1 MIGGGLQTPHGS
13 EPARDGVVSVNICGN
28 GQTAFAS
35 RLAPTGISVC
45 VISAIVPRGFCYG
58 GIPLRIALLMAVW
71 LLSVGAVAAPNEPAT
86 LDRSTWPEPLTSP
99 TLFDVASRAEILGF
113 ARALLA
119 SEALDDAALKQRLGL
134 RMINLDA
141 INALR
146 GRMWL
151 RLLANYNFAQQSCDQ
166 DASFC
171 FLVEDMDTLRKQAGK
186 FELGEDSYYT
196 RWAEPSRQFHQRYL
210 DEQLRK
216 AALLPQTSSEVELFG
231 DYERNGDQLND
242 RLFVLSFDSGANL
255 APDNTAWLADYLRTS
270 NLSGTFFVLG
280 SDIQNR
286 LAQQS
291 VAALQGL
298 YSKQCI
304 GVQGWEFRAHSH
316 WQEWQYSVTRSVDL
330 VKNKLPENFVPLFR
344 PPNGQ
349 RRADAGAFFKAQGLQ
364 VALWD
369 IDPADSNR
377 QLTGDQSAQRV
388 LTLMLLWRHG
398 VINFNAKQDAVKT
411 ALPWLLAQ
419 TAQSG
424 IGWEDC
430 QDAFR

>member
-1 MIGGGLQTPHGS
+1 MRS
-13 EPARDGVVSVNICGN
+13 
-28 GQTAFAS
+28 
-35 RLAPTGISVC
+35 
-45 VISAIVPRGFCYG
+45 
-58 GIPLRIALLMAVW
+58 ALLFAAC
-71 LLSVGAVAAPNEPAT
+71 LFSLAATAAPVGPAT
-86 LDRSTWPEPLTSP
+86 LDRSTWPEQLSNP
-99 TLFDVASRAEILGF
+99 TLFDVASRAEILTF

-119 SEALDDAALKQRLGL
+119 SEALDEAALKQRLGL

-141 INALR
+141 INRLR
-146 GRMWL
+146 ERMWV

-171 FLVEDMDTLRKQAGK
+171 FLVEDRDTLREQAGK

-196 RWAEPSRQFHQRYL
+196 RWAEPSRQFHERYL

-216 AALLPQTSSEVELFG
+216 AALLPQTSSEVELLG
-231 DYERNGDQLND
+231 DHERNGEQLND

-255 APDNTAWLADYLRTS
+255 VPDHSAWLAEYLREAKLTA
-270 NLSGTFFVLG
+270 TFFVLG
-280 SDIQNR
+280 SEVQAR
-286 LAQQS
+286 LAQGS
-291 VAALQGL
+291 VAQLQNL
-298 YSKQCI
+298 YSGQCV
-304 GVQGWEFRAHSH
+304 GVMGWEFRAHSH
-316 WQEWQYSVTRSVDL
+316 WQDWQYSITRSVDL

-349 RRADAGAFFKAQGLQ
+349 RRADGAGFFKAQGLQ

-369 IDPADSNR
+369 IDPMDSNR
-377 QLTGDQSAQRV
+377 QLAGEASGQRV

-398 VINFNAKQDAVKT
+398 VINFNSRQDAVTT
-411 ALPWLLAQ
+411 ALPWLMAQ

-424 IGWEDC
+424 IGWEEC